1 MNESESLALLMTDKV
16 ENLSKSIEKQTDA
29 INQLINIQKQSQH
42 SQQSQQPQQPQQPQK
57 QEASNDI
64 SQNYFKNVLRN
75 KILDICPDFITNPEK
90 TWKDLN
96 VSHVDEV
103 FEIKSNYLYKS
114 FKKVFSIVFFR
125 TNETITASCR

>member
-1 MNESESLALLMTDKV
+1 MTDKV

-75 KILDICPDFITNPEK
+75 KILLISLKENK
-90 TWKDLN
+90 
-96 VSHVDEV
+96 
-103 FEIKSNYLYKS
+103 
-114 FKKVFSIVFFR
+114 
-125 TNETITASCR
+125 